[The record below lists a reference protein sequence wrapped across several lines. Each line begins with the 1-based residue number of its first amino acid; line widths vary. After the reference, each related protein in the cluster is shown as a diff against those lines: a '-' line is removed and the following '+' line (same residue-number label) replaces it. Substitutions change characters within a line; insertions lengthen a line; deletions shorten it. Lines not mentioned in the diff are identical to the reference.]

1 MTPVATTDTNPRTPS
16 NLSGTTHA
24 GNARRTLVRRLMW
37 TVWALVPVGLLAFH
51 FGPGQ
56 QAYREDKAAALV
68 ARAQAARVA
77 ADWLMQGIM
86 QTDSANVV
94 SSTMGNFAIG
104 DAKSATAGS
113 NSCVMGVLEP
123 N

>member
-56 QAYREDKAAALV
+56 QAYREPFMNAMEGLHT
-68 ARAQAARVA
+68 RFRQE
-77 ADWLMQGIM
+77 
-86 QTDSANVV
+86 
-94 SSTMGNFAIG
+94 
-104 DAKSATAGS
+104 AGT
-113 NSCVMGVLEP
+113 L
-123 N
+123 